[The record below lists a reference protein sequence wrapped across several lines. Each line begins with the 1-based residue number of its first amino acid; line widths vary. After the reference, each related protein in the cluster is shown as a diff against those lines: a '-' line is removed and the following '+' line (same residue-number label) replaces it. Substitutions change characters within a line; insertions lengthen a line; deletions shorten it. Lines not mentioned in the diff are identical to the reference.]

1 MNKIITKGLA
11 AAAIIAGM
19 TSCSHQM
26 ETWTEA
32 QIDQASYE
40 YAFVKRF
47 GEPSPTQTW
56 GFGDETTRALTRSLE
71 TPTVK
76 YASAPYDEEWVTNY
90 LATAKEVDYNNATDD
105 YDHGYQAQ
113 CEWKM
118 DGNGKLSYII
128 NNLGNYQYDWFK
140 FDKASKEEF
149 EWYIANLKDLV
160 DSCNWN
166 FYGET
171 AKKIID
177 KLKAYSNDPNYDYKT
192 YWGINV
198 ISEGGY
204 WVEDPTFVRNF
215 KITGVWNGQIKVLP
229 TEGLVNGVD
238 NGNRKTVVVK
248 GKWNLTE
255 NQVVGSLGRIIV
267 ASGGEIVVG
276 DGATLSSVN
285 EAQIVVLPGG
295 KISGKGSIVFT
306 NGTDQNLI
314 SYNGGEINVGTF
326 NNNGG
331 DFYNYGTLKATSLLG
346 GAGNSRYYNHSLISI
361 QNTGEY
367 DSSSSNTRVY
377 NACQFYCSGNMR
389 IRNYEG
395 VQGSSLICDGQLMLS
410 CSMDGTST
418 KDYVGLAAGALVQ
431 CGTLNNNGT
440 IWRGP
445 ASGGYA
451 VLDVRDSIVFINN
464 NIGDFS
470 QNLYICAGTWGNKL
484 SEGNYANRTPLEAF
498 LGIKEEYYS
507 RPGIIND
514 NAVKI
519 IEKSD
524 ATKDELIPTSNGFV
538 KGEKGCTPGF
548 KGKTPDP
555 DPDPDPDPT
564 PNIRVIA
571 EDLTVDEKGDFDFN
585 DVVFDVILNYP
596 AGKTT
601 IILQAAGGTLPLTVG
616 GQEVHHE
623 FGVDTNVMVNTN
635 NNSVERNPVK
645 FELNTQYSNANDIP
659 VCVQKNGSWLT
670 LEAKRGRVPS
680 KIGVK
685 PTYNWCDEREDILDK
700 YPDFGKWVQNENIEW
715 Y

>member
-76 YASAPYDEEWVTNY
+76 PASAPYDEQWVSEY
-90 LATAKEVDYNNATDD
+90 LATATEPNSTNATENDAGKRMPSWD
-105 YDHGYQAQ
+105 WSSEYKNKRYTIGFTEEEQKFYNENIKPFD
-113 CEWKM
+113 
-118 DGNGKLSYII
+118 DGNL
-128 NNLGNYQYDWFK
+128 
-140 FDKASKEEF
+140 A
-149 EWYIANLKDLV
+149 
-160 DSCNWN
+160 
-166 FYGET
+166 FYGTGYGTTNWEWN
-171 AKKIID
+171 
-177 KLKAYSNDPNYDYKT
+177 LVWYEVYKR
-192 YWGINV
+192 V
-198 ISEGGY
+198 IAGGY
-204 WVEDPTFVRNF
+204 SSWAYVKSAPTFVTNF
-215 KITGVWNGQIKVLP
+215 KITGEWTGPIDVVGKP
-229 TEGLVNGVD
+229 GLTNGVE
-238 NGNRKTVVVK
+238 NGYARTVVVT
-248 GKWNLTE
+248 GKWNLTN
-255 NQVVGSLGRIIV
+255 NQIVGALGRIIV
-267 ASGGEIVVG
+267 ASGGEFVVG

-484 SEGNYANRTPLEAF
+484 SGGNYANRTPLEAF

-555 DPDPDPDPT
+555 EPDPEPDPK

-571 EDLTVDEKGDFDFN
+571 EDLTVDERGDFDFN

-623 FGVDTNVMVNTN
+623 FGVDTNVMVNTK
-635 NNSVERNPVK
+635 NNSVERNPAK
-645 FELNTQYSNANDIP
+645 FVLDIQYSNANDIP
-659 VCVQKNGSWLT
+659 VRVQKNGSWLD

-685 PTYNWCDEREDILDK
+685 PTYNWCDEREDIEDR
-700 YPDFGKWVQNENIEW
+700 YPNFGQWVQNESINW

>member
-1 MNKIITKGLA
+1 MMIRGLA
-11 AAAIIAGM
+11 AVAIVAGLS
-19 TSCSHQM
+19 SCSHEM

-32 QIDQASYE
+32 QKDQASYE

-76 YASAPYDEEWVTNY
+76 YASAPYDEQWVSEY
-90 LATAKEVDYNNATDD
+90 LATATEVDYTNSWDNADD
-105 YDHGYQAQ
+105 GHYEEFQWSANEG
-113 CEWKM
+113 
-118 DGNGKLSYII
+118 GKLKILIYNYNQSTSNGVTQEEKDWYT
-128 NNLGNYQYDWFK
+128 NN
-140 FDKASKEEF
+140 
-149 EWYIANLKDLV
+149 IKDLV
-160 DSCNWN
+160 GDKCQFS
-166 FYGET
+166 GET
-171 AKKIID
+171 AKQILD
-177 KLKAYSNDPNYDYKT
+177 KLKAYSNDPNYDCKT
-192 YWGINV
+192 YWGIT
-198 ISEGGY
+198 ITSEGG

-215 KITGVWNGQIKVLP
+215 KITGEWNGQIGVVA
-229 TEGLVNGVD
+229 TEGYTNGVK
-238 NGNRKTVVVK
+238 NGYERTVVVT
-248 GKWNLTE
+248 GKWNLSWAE
-255 NQVVGSLGRIIV
+255 QKVGSLGRIIV

-276 DGATLSSVN
+276 DGATLSFVN
-285 EAQIVVLPGG
+285 QSQLVVLPGG
-295 KISGKGSIVFT
+295 KITGNGTIVFT
-306 NGTDQNLI
+306 NGTDQKLI

-346 GAGNSRYYNHSLISI
+346 GKDNSCYYNHSLISI
-361 QNTGEY
+361 KNTGGN
-367 DSSSSNTRVY
+367 DSSSANARVY
-377 NACQFYCSGNMR
+377 NACQFYCSGDMR

-395 VQGSSLICDGQLMLS
+395 VHGSSLICDGQLMFS
-410 CSMDGTST
+410 CSEDGTST

-431 CGTLNNNGT
+431 CGTLYNNNT

-445 ASGGYA
+445 ASDGYA

-484 SEGNYANRTPLEAF
+484 SGGNYANRTPLEAF

-507 RPGIIND
+507 RPGIIDD

-524 ATKDELIPTSNGFV
+524 KVSDELIPTDSGFK
-538 KGEKGCTPGF
+538 KGENGCTPGF
-548 KGKTPDP
+548 RGKTPDP
-555 DPDPDPDPT
+555 EPDPDPTPT

-585 DVVFDVILNYP
+585 DVVFDVIYNYP
-596 AGKTT
+596 EGKTT
-601 IILQAAGGTLPLTVG
+601 IILQAAGGTLPLTIG
-616 GQEVHHE
+616 GQEVHKL
-623 FGVDTNVMVNTN
+623 FGVDTNVMVNTK

-645 FELNTQYSNANDIP
+645 FVLDTQYSNANDIP
-659 VCVQKNGSWLT
+659 VRVQKNGSWMD

-685 PTYNWCDEREDILDK
+685 PTYNWCDEREDIEDR
-700 YPDFGKWVQNENIEW
+700 YPNFGQWVQNESINW

>member
-56 GFGDETTRALTRSLE
+56 GFGDETTRALTRSFE

-76 YASAPYDEEWVTNY
+76 FASAPYDEEWVTNY
-90 LATAKEVDYNNATDD
+90 LATAKEPDSTNATDNAD
-105 YDHGYQAQ
+105 NGYQAQ
-113 CEWKM
+113 CRWYAN
-118 DGNGKLSYII
+118 GGGKLSTLLS
-128 NNLGNYQYDWFK
+128 NYDWCVYEGSPVTQA
-140 FDKASKEEF
+140 DKD
-149 EWYIANLKDLV
+149 WYTANVKALIDPYLAKW
-160 DSCNWN
+160 NWN
-166 FYGET
+166 DYPE
-171 AKKIID
+171 AAYNILM
-177 KLKAYSNDPNYDYKT
+177 KLKEYTGDYNY
-192 YWGINV
+192 WNLNV
-198 ISEGGY
+198 NSEGG

-215 KITGVWNGQIKVLP
+215 KITGEWTGPIDVVGKPWL
-229 TEGLVNGVD
+229 TNGVE
-238 NGNRKTVVVK
+238 NGYARTVVVT
-248 GKWNLTE
+248 GKWNLTN
-255 NQVVGSLGRIIV
+255 NQIVGALGRIIV

-331 DFYNYGTLKATSLLG
+331 DFYNFGTLKATSLLG

-361 QNTGEY
+361 KNTGEY

-395 VQGSSLICDGQLMLS
+395 IQGSSLICDGQLMLS

-431 CGTLNNNGT
+431 CGTLYNNNT

-445 ASGGYA
+445 ASDGYA

-484 SEGNYANRTPLEAF
+484 SGGNYAKSTPLEAF

-507 RPGIIND
+507 RPGIIDD

-524 ATKDELIPTSNGFV
+524 ATKDELISTDEGFV

-548 KGKTPDP
+548 KGKTPDPEP

-596 AGKTT
+596 EGKTT

-623 FGVDTNVMVNTN
+623 FGVDTNVMVNTK
-635 NNSVERNPVK
+635 NNSVERNPAK
-645 FELNTQYSNANDIP
+645 FVLDIQYSNANDIP
-659 VCVQKNGSWLT
+659 VRVQKNGSWLD

-685 PTYNWCDEREDILDK
+685 PTYNWCDERVDIEK
-700 YPDFGKWVQNENIEW
+700 QYPDFGKWVQNENIEW